1 MQSFIQIVLA
11 DLALPAH
18 QDAVRALTAAYAR
31 DPMGNGEPLSDEVL
45 GRLVAGLQSTPNTFI
60 LLAWADEQAIGIAT
74 CFRGFSTFLAKPL
87 INIHDLAVLPE
98 FRGQGVARRLLDAV
112 INEARASGCGRVTL
126 EVRQD
131 NSRARYLYE
140 RSGFRHAVY
149 GGAASGSLF
158 YIKAL

>member
-1 MQSFIQIVLA
+1 
-11 DLALPAH
+11 
-18 QDAVRALTAAYAR
+18 
-31 DPMGNGEPLSDEVL
+31 MGNGEPLSDEVL

-131 NSRARYLYE
+131 NSRPLATCMSEVASDMPSTGGRRADRCFISRPFE
-140 RSGFRHAVY
+140 AAAV
-149 GGAASGSLF
+149 SQQF
-158 YIKAL
+158 